1 MNNLFPEFQKSL
13 ENLIEDEEGTIPGKK
28 LLTLGTM
35 VIILSSLLSVDAFA
49 GHRSHSSHKSHS
61 SHSSGSGGGHGSHS
75 SHESHQS
82 HESHSNHGSHSNHS
96 NHSSHSSHSNV
107 GSHSNSRYSAE
118 GDVTYSAPS
127 VAKIPSIS
135 VPAVEMTADTFGL
148 PVHLPLTILTTTFVL
163 PEVNQNIQLPNGT
176 PVSSVLP
183 SFAVPASTTAS
194 QMDDLQM
201 NTPSPTDIVE

>member
-1 MNNLFPEFQKSL
+1 MYKGVRIDMNNLFPEFQKSL

-35 VIILSSLLSVDAFA
+35 VIILSSLLSVDALA
-49 GHRSHSSHKSHS
+49 GHRSHISHRSHS
-61 SHSSGSGGGHGSHS
+61 SHSSGSGGHGSHS

-118 GDVTYSAPS
+118 GDVTYSAPA
-127 VAKIPSIS
+127 VEKIPSIS
-135 VPAVEMTADTFGL
+135 TPAVEMNADTFS
-148 PVHLPLTILTTTFVL
+148 L

-201 NTPSPTDIVE
+201 NTPSSTDVVE

>member
-1 MNNLFPEFQKSL
+1 MCKGVRIDMNNLFPEFQKSL

-148 PVHLPLTILTTTFVL
+148 P
-163 PEVNQNIQLPNGT
+163 EVNQNIQLPNGT

>member
-1 MNNLFPEFQKSL
+1 MYKGVRIDMNNLFPEFQKSL

-49 GHRSHSSHKSHS
+49 GHRSHSS
-61 SHSSGSGGGHGSHS
+61 GSGGHGSHS

-118 GDVTYSAPS
+118 GDVTYSAPA
-127 VAKIPSIS
+127 VEKIPSIS
-135 VPAVEMTADTFGL
+135 APAVEMNADTFS
-148 PVHLPLTILTTTFVL
+148 L

-176 PVSSVLP
+176 PASSVLP

-201 NTPSPTDIVE
+201 NTPSSTDVVE

>member
-148 PVHLPLTILTTTFVL
+148 P
-163 PEVNQNIQLPNGT
+163 EVNQNIQLPNGT

>member
-1 MNNLFPEFQKSL
+1 MVKRKVYKGVRIDMNNLFPEFQKSL

-49 GHRSHSSHKSHS
+49 GHRSHSSHTSHS
-61 SHSSGSGGGHGSHS
+61 SHSSGSGGHGSHS

-107 GSHSNSRYSAE
+107 GH
-118 GDVTYSAPS
+118 
-127 VAKIPSIS
+127 
-135 VPAVEMTADTFGL
+135 
-148 PVHLPLTILTTTFVL
+148 ILIL
-163 PEVNQNIQLPNGT
+163 
-176 PVSSVLP
+176 
-183 SFAVPASTTAS
+183 
-194 QMDDLQM
+194 
-201 NTPSPTDIVE
+201 DIVLREMLPIQHRLLKKYQVYQHRLLK

>member
-1 MNNLFPEFQKSL
+1 MRRQSFCF
-13 ENLIEDEEGTIPGKK
+13 
-28 LLTLGTM
+28 LLTEEYL
-35 VIILSSLLSVDAFA
+35 
-49 GHRSHSSHKSHS
+49 HWR
-61 SHSSGSGGGHGSHS
+61 
-75 SHESHQS
+75 
-82 HESHSNHGSHSNHS
+82 SHSNHS

-148 PVHLPLTILTTTFVL
+148 P
-163 PEVNQNIQLPNGT
+163 EVNQNIQLPNGT

-201 NTPSPTDIVE
+201 NTPSPTDSVEY

>member
-1 MNNLFPEFQKSL
+1 MCKGVRIDMNNLFPEFQKSL

-148 PVHLPLTILTTTFVL
+148 P
-163 PEVNQNIQLPNGT
+163 EVNQNIQLPNGT

-201 NTPSPTDIVE
+201 NTPSPTDSVEY